1 MMVQYVVVIGRYCC
15 GSVVMVMVKMMVVED
30 GLQVQPR
37 IAGSFYHFG
46 GHEWKAQRSSKKHAD
61 ITRMHFELSAS
72 TW

>member
-1 MMVQYVVVIGRYCC
+1 
-15 GSVVMVMVKMMVVED
+15 MVMVKMMVVED